1 MPDVF
6 VDVDVREQITDLPAD
21 LADRVRDRLKAAGE
35 NPTHYLN
42 SLTGSDRFAV
52 RIGDYRAIVRWDRDE
67 DALYVVG
74 FGHRR
79 NVYDREL

>member
-6 VDVDVREQITDLPAD
+6 VDVDVRTHINDLPAD
-21 LADRVRDRLKAAGE
+21 LEQRVRDRLDAAGE
-35 NPTHYLN
+35 NPTHYLK

-52 RIGDYRAIVRWDRDE
+52 RISDYRAIVRWDTDE